1 MSTFLKETCFV
12 NTKITAAKATHKNN
26 AQWFMIMVNSKLY
39 ENSNDLFMANFD
51 NEKFKTNIVL

>member
-26 AQWFMIMVNSKLY
+26 AQWFMIMINFKY
-39 ENSNDLFMANFD
+39 ENY
-51 NEKFKTNIVL
+51 NELWSI